1 MLHIL
6 LSCKYKNPSEST
18 LPRSPV
24 RTHPSRVIVF
34 AVAAIQHVLDRGL
47 RGKYNWRHNSRTCI
61 FPVTFHDVRAS
72 PTLHVSRRKALSL
85 SEGNSQPDFA
95 NPSRWNRD
103 AVVHDDHV
111 IDGARS
117 AAVREKMNV
126 NSGIPSGLRWL
137 RTRWSDELRSLPRLF
152 QEQWSLSR
160 SFRTPG
166 FCKK

>member
-1 MLHIL
+1 M
-6 LSCKYKNPSEST
+6 YKNPSEST
-18 LPRSPV
+18 YPRSPV
-24 RTHPSRVIVF
+24 RIQPSLVKAF
-34 AVAAIQHVLDRGL
+34 AVVSAEPNVFQHLHTQSITGTTIL
-47 RGKYNWRHNSRTCI
+47 RTCI

-152 QEQWSLSR
+152 QEQWSWSR